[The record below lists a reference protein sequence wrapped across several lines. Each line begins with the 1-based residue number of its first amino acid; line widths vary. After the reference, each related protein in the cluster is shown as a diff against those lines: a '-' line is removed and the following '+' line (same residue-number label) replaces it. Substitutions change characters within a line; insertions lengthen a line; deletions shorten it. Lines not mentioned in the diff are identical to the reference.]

1 MVDVMITIICDFC
14 QFSAKSFA
22 FFLKNNFMMQILQ
35 KLAVHSLNK
44 KKTAS
49 KPGNKNTYLGMN
61 FLTWMQ

>member
-44 KKTAS
+44 KKRQANQGT
-49 KPGNKNTYLGMN
+49 KIH
-61 FLTWMQ
+61 TWV